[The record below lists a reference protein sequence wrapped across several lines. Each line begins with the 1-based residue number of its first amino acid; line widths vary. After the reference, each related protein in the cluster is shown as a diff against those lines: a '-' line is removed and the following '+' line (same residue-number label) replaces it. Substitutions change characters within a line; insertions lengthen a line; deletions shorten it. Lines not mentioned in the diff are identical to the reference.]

1 MEIGLVLLILWL
13 CTPFMP
19 RVIMGSIT
27 EMIPIDISRIP
38 DIMENVFIG
47 ADLSPEE
54 ILIYTYLFKEFYNIL
69 A

>member
-1 MEIGLVLLILWL
+1 
-13 CTPFMP
+13 
-19 RVIMGSIT
+19 
-27 EMIPIDISRIP
+27 MIPIDISRIP